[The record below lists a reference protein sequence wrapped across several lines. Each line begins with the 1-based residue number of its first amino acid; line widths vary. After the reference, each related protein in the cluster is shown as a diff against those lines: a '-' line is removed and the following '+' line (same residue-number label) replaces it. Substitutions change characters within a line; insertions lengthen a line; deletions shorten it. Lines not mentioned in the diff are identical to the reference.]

1 MAIKLT
7 KHDIG
12 GELISILTRGMYQ
25 DPRDTLREYVQN
37 GVDANA
43 QAIDIKIRGNS
54 IVVED
59 DGHGMDESTM
69 LKAIRVG
76 ISDKNPTL
84 DVGFRGIGIYSSFHL
99 CDSLHIYSKSKE
111 DNPHVLVIDFKGMRK
126 VLEQQQDAR
135 IEEKIS
141 GDDLVDLQTLLEKH
155 IEFRKIDSE
164 EFQKEVGT
172 RVEIIDIDSA
182 FFKSLSRFE
191 EVSDYLQQ
199 VVPLHFDPEKFKWA
213 KSIENEIQSICKAH
227 NAEFS
232 LITLTLQ
239 VESRIEKLYRPYS
252 DILFETEP
260 LKPNFKSVKTN
271 NYFFGVA
278 WGCLNST
285 RNKINDKDL
294 RGFLVRKQG
303 FAIGKR
309 SDIAKY
315 FGRTTYF
322 DRYIGEIII
331 VHHDLLPNAARTD
344 FEISPLR
351 ALFFE
356 ALSTVATAYNE
367 IANEYQEFTKGDEA
381 LDESINTL
389 KELEA
394 NISFQAENLDQL
406 IEAIVKVRGLREQ
419 IKGRLKRRALRKQRE
434 KEAENVVKSSEAL
447 EKEIQNFIN
456 ETRIGGKPTN
466 VKSPEMKSL
475 DRIKKLPDVK
485 SKKEVK
491 IPENLSE
498 LFDVLGLPLSLDG
511 KKALEVI
518 DEKFIQATA
527 SSRADYLLIM
537 KSLKEELE
545 DMINGE

>member
-7 KHDIG
+7 KHHIG

-43 QAIDIKIRGNS
+43 QVIDIKVRGNS
-54 IVVED
+54 IIIED
-59 DGHGMDESTM
+59 DGSGMDEATM

-99 CDSLHIYSKSKE
+99 CDSLHIYSKSKKE
-111 DNPHVLVIDFKGMRK
+111 SPHVLVFDFKGMRD
-126 VLEQQQDAR
+126 VLEQQQNAR
-135 IEEKIS
+135 IEEDFS
-141 GDDLVDLQTLLEKH
+141 GDELVDLQTLLEKH
-155 IEFRKIDSE
+155 IELNNIDVA
-164 EFQKEVGT
+164 EFQKDVGT
-172 RVEIIDIDSA
+172 RVEMINIDPA
-182 FFKSLSRFE
+182 FFRSLSRFE
-191 EVSDYLQQ
+191 EVADYLRQ
-199 VVPLHFDPEKFKWA
+199 VVPLHFDQGKFKWA
-213 KSIENEIQSICKAH
+213 KLIETEIRNMCKEH

-232 LITLTLQ
+232 LIELTLQ
-239 VESRIEKLYRPYS
+239 VESRVEKLYRPYG
-252 DILFETEP
+252 DNLFETEP
-260 LKPNFKSVKTN
+260 LKPKFRPVKN
-271 NYFFGVA
+271 KNYFFGVA
-278 WGCLNST
+278 WGSLNST
-285 RNKINDKDL
+285 RNKISDRDL

-331 VHHDLLPNAARTD
+331 VHPDLLPNAARTD
-344 FEISPLR
+344 FEISPIR

-356 ALSTVATAYNE
+356 ALSEVATTYNE
-367 IANEYQEFTKGDEA
+367 QANQYQEFTKGDED
-381 LDESINTL
+381 LDESINVL
-389 KELEA
+389 KQLEA
-394 NISFQAENLDQL
+394 SISFQAENLEQL

-419 IKGRLKRRALRKQRE
+419 LKGRLKRKGLREERR
-434 KEAENVVKSSEAL
+434 KEAENVVKSAEAL

-456 ETRIGGKPTN
+456 KARKGGKTSGE
-466 VKSPEMKSL
+466 KSPEMKSL
-475 DRIKKLPDVK
+475 ERIKKLPDVK
-485 SKKEVK
+485 PRKEDR

-498 LFDVLGLPLSLDG
+498 LFNILGLSMSLDV

-527 SSRADYLLIM
+527 NSRADYLLIM